1 MVNAHRILVV
11 LALALGLAACG
22 RSNLEKQNDELTRKA
37 QSLSEQV
44 VALQA
49 ENARLTQQV
58 RLLTK
63 DIDDLTET
71 LKVQQGLAPAP
82 AASPK

>member
-1 MVNAHRILVV
+1 MVKSRCILF
-11 LALALGLAACG
+11 LALAIGLAACG
-22 RSNLEKQNDELTRKA
+22 RSNLEKENDELSKKV

-44 VALQA
+44 ITLQA